1 MTSPLFHIILISF
14 FPILSLFSANLH
26 QAQVTDVIV
35 PILIILPFSLIYLI
49 ILKLFTKNII
59 FSSLAVST
67 SILFIFLFG
76 DIRKLLR
83 INGLLLSIVI
93 ITCLSGVIYWFQK
106 NQSKYTKLTRYFN
119 ILSLVLVIMPLLN
132 ILFYISG
139 NMTAKNEYNNRFS
152 IPLPQDY
159 QNRQMPDIY
168 YLILDRYAGEKT
180 LKSIYDFD
188 NSEFINTLKTN
199 GFHIVQNSYA
209 NYYSSAHSIASSLN
223 MKYLD
228 DEVKVS
234 GVENKDWKF
243 IYSLILNHQAGQ
255 IFKRLGY
262 SYFHFGSWWWPT
274 TKNQNADKNINLG
287 LISEFSRVLI
297 SNTIFYPWIEEF
309 NVPFID
315 ARFAQWRRINYQFEQ
330 LAKIPDLEN
339 PTFIFAHLIIPHDPF
354 VFQADGKFLKKEED
368 KNTDDKI
375 KYVNQLKYLNTKLQK
390 LVSEIIKKE
399 KFSII
404 IFQAD
409 EGPYPDNYEKDKNNF
424 NWNNATKEEIDTKMS
439 IFNAIYFP
447 DGNYMPFSGTSSPV
461 NTLRIVL
468 NQFLGFNLGLLP
480 ERYYLGNMKYPYK
493 LVEIKK

>member
-93 ITCLSGVIYWFQK
+93 ITCLIGVIYWFQK

-168 YLILDRYAGEKT
+168 YLIL
-180 LKSIYDFD
+180 
-188 NSEFINTLKTN
+188 
-199 GFHIVQNSYA
+199 
-209 NYYSSAHSIASSLN
+209 
-223 MKYLD
+223 
-228 DEVKVS
+228 
-234 GVENKDWKF
+234 
-243 IYSLILNHQAGQ
+243 
-255 IFKRLGY
+255 
-262 SYFHFGSWWWPT
+262 
-274 TKNQNADKNINLG
+274 
-287 LISEFSRVLI
+287 
-297 SNTIFYPWIEEF
+297 
-309 NVPFID
+309 
-315 ARFAQWRRINYQFEQ
+315 
-330 LAKIPDLEN
+330 
-339 PTFIFAHLIIPHDPF
+339 
-354 VFQADGKFLKKEED
+354 
-368 KNTDDKI
+368 
-375 KYVNQLKYLNTKLQK
+375 
-390 LVSEIIKKE
+390 
-399 KFSII
+399 
-404 IFQAD
+404 
-409 EGPYPDNYEKDKNNF
+409 
-424 NWNNATKEEIDTKMS
+424 
-439 IFNAIYFP
+439 
-447 DGNYMPFSGTSSPV
+447 
-461 NTLRIVL
+461 
-468 NQFLGFNLGLLP
+468 
-480 ERYYLGNMKYPYK
+480 
-493 LVEIKK
+493 